1 MKKSFVKY
9 LKGAIAKNELL
20 LTNSISDEEKKLV
33 EDAIAELNAI
43 VDEVENLPEDK
54 SDEAM
59 EALKETVA
67 NLEQS
72 LRAMSEKFNLM
83 KKTEEENEIMENN
96 YLSSKQAF
104 ADFANVIRNSK
115 NSADI
120 KEGWSNQLIENGITI
135 TQGAESAYLPDA
147 VKSMI
152 ADVWDREACWLNRV
166 RFTGAKRFNLRFN
179 SAQQDALNS
188 RAKGWKKGGTKT
200 AQTLTLGAK
209 LIEGQFIYKLQEID
223 AQTKFDDESL
233 VEYVL
238 TELASQC
245 IYEIRRAILVGDGRA
260 SNSADKVSSFESI
273 GAKTTTDA
281 YTTVITSTS
290 DFVIDDIVTMVDSIV
305 NPQNKE
311 VTVFMSKSTFRTLS
325 RISGGE
331 GVTPVY
337 ASKDYVAEQIGAAH
351 IELIDYLPNTVV
363 AIAMILD
370 EYYVVGL
377 EKGNVLNPL
386 IVKDIDIYKNL
397 DVYRAET
404 FAGGGASILSTA
416 VLLPA
421 ANSSSNS

>member
-1 MKKSFVKY
+1 MKNSFVKY

-20 LTNSISDEEKKLV
+20 LTNSLTDEEKKLV
-33 EDAIAELNAI
+33 EDTIAELNAI
-43 VDEVENLPEDK
+43 VQEVENLPEDK
-54 SDEAM
+54 SGEAV

-72 LRAMSEKFNLM
+72 LRAMSEKFNLI
-83 KKTEEENEIMENN
+83 KKTEEETEIMKNN

-104 ADFANVIRNSK
+104 ADFADVIRNSK

-120 KEGWSNQLIENGITI
+120 REGWTNLLVKNEITI
-135 TQGAESAYLPDA
+135 TEGAEEAYLPDA

-152 ADVWDREACWLNRV
+152 VDVWNREAGWLDRV

-179 SAQQDALNS
+179 SAQQDALAS

-245 IYEIRRAILVGDGRA
+245 IYEIKRAILVGDGRDA
-260 SNSADKVSSFESI
+260 GSDDKVASFETI
-273 GAKTTTDA
+273 GTKSATDA
-281 YTTVITSTS
+281 YTTVSTAS
-290 DFVIDDIVTMVDSIV
+290 AEFVIDDIVAMVDSIV

-311 VTVFMSKSTFRTLS
+311 VTVFMSKPTYRSLS
-325 RISGGE
+325 RISGGTDT
-331 GVTPVY
+331 TPVY
-337 ASKDYVAEQIGAAH
+337 ATKEYVAEQIGATH
-351 IELIDYLPNTVV
+351 IELVDYLPANVK

-370 EYYVVGL
+370 EYYIVGL

-386 IVKDIDIYKNL
+386 IVKDIDIYRNL
-397 DVYRAET
+397 DIYRAET
-404 FAGGGASILSTA
+404 YAGGAPSILSTA
-416 VLLPA
+416 VLLA
-421 ANSSSNS
+421 GE